1 MVPREGAPSTRAAP
15 CSSAYCQGSGWPSC
29 TDGHRGAI
37 QLGTEV
43 GQRGSLPLPL
53 QQARASPWQCPDT
66 FGVKAGPGRG
76 KGKQTW
82 WLRLALSQVCPVAT
96 GSGRARAQE
105 EGVLQG
111 DGPGA
116 GAAQAMW
123 LPLVFPA
130 WPGPQLLI
138 PVPIHP
144 GPLCLP
150 PGPAPQSCPS
160 LSVPTPVLAS
170 SHPWGRLGLR
180 LASGFFQLL

>member
-1 MVPREGAPSTRAAP
+1 MRVPRARGQHLAPLPIARGQGGLVARTGTGAPFSWAQRWGREGACPSP
-15 CSSAYCQGSGWPSC
+15 P
-29 TDGHRGAI
+29 
-37 QLGTEV
+37 
-43 GQRGSLPLPL
+43 